1 MIHTCEYVVYY
12 YCQIFL
18 YKGGGYRNM
27 EFTYQTKRNTLLL
40 WFITGLPIMGTLYFF
55 FPSQPIDLEIF
66 VYLLIFAIIT
76 TAIPFQVGDTTIV
89 LSQWV
94 TLTAFLLYG
103 IGAEM
108 IIVQFSLIPIIYQMR
123 NRPDMVTRVLFI
135 SWMFVASSFIA
146 AGVVHLLGFEVGNSN
161 LWHLLIYG
169 SIFALIHLFTNH
181 LILYIRDRLIGI
193 KEKLF
198 SEHTKWDY
206 SSILITLPFS
216 IALVIMINELGV
228 PAIFLLGVPF
238 FGITIVVKMYNIS
251 ERVNYSLSKASE
263 FGHELADRLSAQQ
276 IMDLFIHR
284 VSQLFPHD
292 AIYIVDHINGKY
304 VILRARIDKQDREV
318 HTDSNSIQNSFINEC
333 FQSEEKSV
341 YGNTKDWMDKAPD
354 FLTYDMNSVMIVP
367 IHRNQRTEGVVILTA
382 RKKNAFEKY
391 QMDIVHL
398 LSTYFAVSLEKAKY
412 ISAAV
417 ERSETCALTGLYNY
431 RYVDK
436 MLAMEQDRIMA
447 NPHLQFSLLMM
458 DIDHFKRI
466 NDTYGHHAGNI
477 VLKEFAKILEGF
489 VPEGATLARYGG
501 EEFVMLIPHINK
513 SEAAELGEKI
523 RQKVEI
529 TAFLIESDLTETQQE
544 EMISITVSIGVSNVP
559 EDTDEMIGLL
569 RNADRAL
576 YIGAKQAGR
585 NKVAKYIK

>member
-1 MIHTCEYVVYY
+1 
-12 YCQIFL
+12 
-18 YKGGGYRNM
+18 M
-27 EFTYQTKRNTLLL
+27 EFTYETKRNTLLL
-40 WFITGLPIMGTLYFF
+40 WIITGLPMMVALYFF

-66 VYLLIFAIIT
+66 AYLLIFAIIT
-76 TAIPFQVGDTTIV
+76 TAIPFQVGETTIV

-123 NRPDMVTRVLFI
+123 NRPDVVTRVLFI

-146 AGVVHLLGFEVGNSN
+146 AGVVHLLGFEVGNTN
-161 LWHLLIYG
+161 LMHLLIYG
-169 SIFALIHLFTNH
+169 SIFALIHMFVNH
-181 LILYIRDRLIGI
+181 LILYVRDRLIGI
-193 KEKLF
+193 KEKFF
-198 SEHTKWDY
+198 SEDSKWDY
-206 SSILITLPFS
+206 SSILITLPFC
-216 IALVIMINELGV
+216 ITLVILINELGV

-238 FGITIVVKMYNIS
+238 FVITFVVKMYNIS

-292 AIYIVDHINGKY
+292 AIYIVDNLNGKY
-304 VILRARIDKQDREV
+304 VILRARIDKQDREI
-318 HTDSNSIQNSFINEC
+318 HTDSDSIQNSFINEC

-341 YGNTKDWMDKAPD
+341 YGNTKEWMEQAPD

-431 RYVDK
+431 RYLDK
-436 MLAMEQDRIMA
+436 MLAVEQDRVEA

-477 VLKEFAKILEGF
+477 VLKEFAKILESF
-489 VPEGATLARYGG
+489 VPEGAVLARYGG
-501 EEFVMLIPHINK
+501 EEFVMLIPHLNK
-513 SEAAELGEKI
+513 SETAELGEQI
-523 RQKVEI
+523 RQKIEI
-529 TAFLIESDLTETQQE
+529 TPFLIESDLTETNQE
-544 EMISITVSIGVSNVP
+544 EIIHITVSIGVSNAP

-585 NKVAKYIK
+585 NKVAKYVK

>member
-1 MIHTCEYVVYY
+1 
-12 YCQIFL
+12 
-18 YKGGGYRNM
+18 M
-27 EFTYQTKRNTLLL
+27 EFTYETKRNTLLL
-40 WFITGLPIMGTLYFF
+40 WVITGLPLMGTLYFF
-55 FPSQPIDLEIF
+55 FPSQSIDLEIF

-76 TAIPFQVGDTTIV
+76 TAIPFQVGETTIV

-103 IGAEM
+103 VGAEM
-108 IIVQFSLIPIIYQMR
+108 IIVQLSLIPIIYQMR
-123 NRPDMVTRVLFI
+123 NRPDLITRILFI

-146 AGVVHLLGFEVGNSN
+146 AGVVHLLGFEVGNSD
-161 LWHLLIYG
+161 LRHLLIYG
-169 SIFALIHLFTNH
+169 SIFALIHMFINH
-181 LILYIRDRLIGI
+181 LILYLRDRLIGI
-193 KEKLF
+193 KGKFF
-198 SEHTKWDY
+198 SEDSKWDY

-216 IALVIMINELGV
+216 ITLVIMINELGV

-238 FGITIVVKMYNIS
+238 FVITFVVKMYNIS

-292 AIYIVDHINGKY
+292 AIYIVDNINGKY
-304 VILRARIDKQDREV
+304 VILRARIDKQDKEI
-318 HTDSNSIQNSFINEC
+318 HADSDSIQNSFINEC

-341 YGNTKDWMDKAPD
+341 YGNTKEWMDQAPD

-436 MLAMEQDRIMA
+436 ILAMEQDRIVA
-447 NPHLQFSLLMM
+447 NLHLHFSLLMM

-477 VLKEFAKILEGF
+477 VLKEFAKILESF
-489 VPEGATLARYGG
+489 VPEGAILARYGG
-501 EEFVMLIPHINK
+501 EEFVLLIPHINK
-513 SEAAELGEKI
+513 SEAAELGEQI
-523 RQKVEI
+523 RQKIEI
-529 TAFLIESDLTETQQE
+529 TPFLIESDLSETHQE
-544 EMISITVSIGVSNVP
+544 EQINITVSIGVSNVP

-585 NKVAKYIK
+585 NKVAKYVK

>member
-1 MIHTCEYVVYY
+1 
-12 YCQIFL
+12 
-18 YKGGGYRNM
+18 M

-40 WFITGLPIMGTLYFF
+40 WVITGVPIMGALYFY

-66 VYLLIFAIIT
+66 VYLLIFGIIT

-135 SWMFVASSFIA
+135 SWMFVISSFLA
-146 AGVVHLLGFEVGNSN
+146 AGVVHLLGFEIGNSN
-161 LWHLLIYG
+161 LGHLLLYG
-169 SIFALIHLFTNH
+169 SLFALIHLFANH
-181 LILYIRDRLIGI
+181 LILFLRDRLIGI

-198 SEHTKWDY
+198 SEHTMWDY

-216 IALVIMINELGV
+216 ITLVIMINELGI

-238 FGITIVVKMYNIS
+238 FVITFVVKMYNIS
-251 ERVNYSLSKASE
+251 ERVNYSLSKASA

-276 IMDLFIHR
+276 IVDLFIHR

-304 VILRARIDKQDREV
+304 VILRARIDRQDREV
-318 HTDSNSIQNSFINEC
+318 HTDSDSIQNSFISEY
-333 FQSEEKSV
+333 FQSEEKGV
-341 YGNTKDWMDKAPD
+341 YGNTKEWMNKAPD
-354 FLTYDMNSVMIVP
+354 FLTYDMNSIMIVP
-367 IHRNQRTEGVVILTA
+367 IHRNQRTEGVVLLTA

-431 RYVDK
+431 RYVDR
-436 MLAMEQDRIMA
+436 MLAVEQDRILA

-477 VLKEFAKILEGF
+477 VLKEFAKILESF
-489 VPEGATLARYGG
+489 VPEGAILARYGG
-501 EEFVMLIPHINK
+501 EEFVMLIPHMNK

-523 RQKVEI
+523 RQKIEI
-529 TAFLIESDLTETQQE
+529 KPFLIESDLTETHQE
-544 EMISITVSIGVSNVP
+544 EKIHITVSIGVSNVP

-585 NKVAKYIK
+585 NKVAEYVK

>member
-1 MIHTCEYVVYY
+1 
-12 YCQIFL
+12 
-18 YKGGGYRNM
+18 M

-66 VYLLIFAIIT
+66 VYLLVFAIIT

-341 YGNTKDWMDKAPD
+341 YGNTKDWMDQAPD

-529 TAFLIESDLTETQQE
+529 TVFLIESDLTETQQE